1 MMAEHHFTLLQRK
14 AIMEKLE
21 NKNPGDNN
29 GSTPLHF
36 AARFGHLDVCSAIME
51 KLDNKN
57 PMDND
62 GQTPLQYAVNSG
74 NLEVYSLYTVTYDFQ
89 SWQK

>member
-1 MMAEHHFTLLQRK
+1 MEICR

-29 GSTPLHF
+29 GLTPLHF
-36 AARFGHLDVCSAIME
+36 AAQDDHLDVCRAIME

-62 GQTPLQYAVNSG
+62 GQTPLQYAVDSG
-74 NLEVYSLYTVTYDFQ
+74 NLEVCSLYTIHTYDFQ
-89 SWQK
+89 